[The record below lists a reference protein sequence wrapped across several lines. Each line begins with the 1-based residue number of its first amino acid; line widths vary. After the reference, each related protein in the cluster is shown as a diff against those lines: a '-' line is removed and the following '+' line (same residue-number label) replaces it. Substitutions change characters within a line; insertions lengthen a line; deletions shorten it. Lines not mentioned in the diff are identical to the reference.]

1 MGTTIEE
8 TSSSDNVNAATK
20 RYYGKVKWFNNKAG
34 YGFITLNSS
43 DPSDAELNNSDIF
56 VHHSV
61 INVKTEQY
69 KYLVQGEYVELSLI
83 PAKNQYK
90 YQASDV
96 SGVGRGN
103 LLCESRYLNDS
114 NKYKSNNPHP
124 QEQWNKVSKNK
135 KMIGEKNLKT
145 RPVGGA
151 L

>member
-8 TSSSDNVNAATK
+8 NSSPDNVNAATK
-20 RYYGKVKWFNNKAG
+20 RYSGKVKWFNNKAG

-43 DPSDAELNNSDIF
+43 DPLDAELNNSDIF

-83 PAKNQYK
+83 SAKNQYK

-114 NKYKSNNPHP
+114 HKYKSNNPHP

-135 KMIGEKNLKT
+135 KATGEKFLKT
-145 RPVGGA
+145 MPGSGG

>member
-1 MGTTIEE
+1 MGTTDNESPDNLN
-8 TSSSDNVNAATK
+8 TSK
-20 RYYGKVKWFNNKAG
+20 RYSGKVKWFNNKAG

-43 DPSDAELNNSDIF
+43 DPVDAELNNSDIF

-83 PAKNQYK
+83 SAKNQYK

-96 SGVGRGN
+96 CGVGGGN
-103 LLCESRYLNDS
+103 LLCESRYLNE
-114 NKYKSNNPHP
+114 NKYKSNTP

-135 KMIGEKNLKT
+135 KAPSVVTEKFK
-145 RPVGGA
+145 RQGSC
-151 L
+151 